1 MINFFFML
9 FLLFF
14 LQNCSKPKTV
24 LICGDHICINK
35 KEAEQYFEDN
45 LSIEV
50 KIINKKKNN
59 ETDLVELNLKNSS
72 NINKEITMKNK
83 TKTNKNIKV
92 LDNEEIKILKKK
104 IIEKERKKKIVKK
117 KKSIERQ
124 QINNNVKKNENT
136 SIKEKS
142 SKIAQMNV
150 NKRKIEVVDV
160 CKIIEKCNIEEISK
174 YLLDQSNKKGFP
186 DITIRE

>member
-117 KKSIERQ
+117 KSIERQ